1 MKKVYAGK
9 WTLAI
14 TFILLGGSILW
25 NMYGTPKIP
34 IATFYPVVLVFLGVE
49 LILKTLL
56 RRGEKVSLEGG
67 TVVLLILIMIL
78 VNVFSFSFLGPNS
91 GRFLSRDFTLEE
103 FFEEISEG
111 NIMIN
116 IDGWE
121 SPNTKYRIEEAFSPA
136 EVESIALDNAY
147 GDVDVEVWQ
156 EEEIKLIIEVESK
169 NTDEDYV
176 EGLQEE
182 LLSWEISAEGQLT
195 WTSNNRRYLD
205 NSRIQSLR
213 MNYEVFLPENLTL
226 SSFEIQN
233 EFGDVE
239 ASGLTSKL
247 ILNNRHGNVDLQEIT
262 KDLELE
268 NAFGNVDLESL
279 EGDVIILNRHGNVTL
294 DNEDEIL
301 GGLKI
306 TNEFGNVS
314 VALHEDQQ
322 GDVDLHTSFGN
333 INQNLGLEESENGND
348 ARVRGAIGNGE
359 ATLSVTNRHGNIRMN
374 LED

>member
-9 WTLAI
+9 WTLAV

-34 IATFYPVVLVFLGVE
+34 IATFYPVVLVFLGLE
-49 LILKTLL
+49 LILKTLI
-56 RRGEKVSLEGG
+56 RREGKVSLEGG

-91 GRFLSRDFTLEE
+91 GRFFSQDQSLEE
-103 FFEEISEG
+103 FFEELTQG
-111 NIMIN
+111 NVMIN

-121 SPNTKYRIEEAFSPA
+121 SPNTKYQIEEEFSQA
-136 EVESIALDNAY
+136 GVESIVLDNAF

-182 LLSWEISAEGQLT
+182 LLSAEISEEGQLT

-205 NSRIQSLR
+205 SSRIDSLR
-213 MNYEVFLPENLTL
+213 MNYEVFIPEDLAL
-226 SSFEIQN
+226 SFFEIRN

-239 ASGLTSKL
+239 ANGLSNKL

-262 KDLELE
+262 GDLEVE
-268 NAFGNVDLESL
+268 NAFGNLELESL
-279 EGDVIILNRHGNVTL
+279 EGDVVILNRHGNVTM

-301 GGLKI
+301 EGLQI

-314 VALHEDQQ
+314 VALHRDQQ
-322 GDVDLHTSFGN
+322 GDFDLHTSFGS
-333 INQNLGLEESENGND
+333 IDQNLGLSERENMNE
-348 ARVRGAIGNGE
+348 ARAQGALGDGE
-359 ATLSVTNRHGNIRMN
+359 AALSVTNRHGNIRMT